1 MDNDNRLLIVMV
13 KEVSDLPQLVA
24 QEKIK
29 FSKGIFPQTT
39 LDTTGYNEKLSLYLA
54 ESIATSLEQKSF
66 DSKLMEYSREPF
78 KLGKIVELIR
88 TIRIAPWKGST
99 ADDYTFRKNVGMYYT
114 PEPIVEYIVKFT
126 LCRWFERVN
135 SLEKE
140 SIDDATKAW
149 MELKLI
155 DPACG
160 TGSFL
165 IIAARILLQEYQLYA
180 KRNGKAVPHVK
191 DYRARL
197 FTHIL
202 HGVDVDAVAVMLCS
216 ASLKY
221 HLDVGAHLTSLIVCG
236 DSLTAPLES
245 NPQFE
250 SIDGWSEPIHFSGQF
265 PEVFGRG
272 LSGFDV
278 LIMNPPYGKLRA
290 ESGKGIRK
298 NKEEDKAEK
307 RRYERLRMH
316 LKKSKMYPYSKG
328 VLNWYKLFVERSLQ
342 LLNKE
347 GSMGFIVPSTIL
359 CDDSTKE
366 LRKALLQHE
375 LSHLLE
381 IPEDNNFFESVTQSY
396 SIGILNKPKLTDKTD
411 FRFGV
416 KSMKDATN
424 PQEGV
429 VLNDI
434 TRVTERSFSIPLTTQ
449 KGLDIYLKLHQNPIL
464 SNIKNIVNKRGEID
478 LTMFKPFLSHSEEDG
493 KVRLLRGTDVG
504 FCRIEPMSMEK
515 PSLIDK
521 QKALSKLGAS
531 KKVKH
536 LSKSRLVCQQ
546 IANQNNSDRLIFA
559 MVEPNTFCGNSLN
572 YICWEGEDEALW
584 NEVLLGI
591 LNSTLLDWRFKITS
605 TNNHVNNY
613 EIDELPIPINDVHN
627 PQLSNKLLAVGS
639 IARELAVCPLDQI
652 KPLTKKLDKLVF
664 ALYGLTKKEINFVLE
679 QMNTPSPS
687 INDFQDVIIN
697 E

>member
-1 MDNDNRLLIVMV
+1 MDNDDVLLIVMV
-13 KEVSDLPQLVA
+13 KELSDLPQLVA
-24 QEKIK
+24 QEKIR
-29 FSKGIFPQTT
+29 FSKSSFPQTT
-39 LDTTGYNEKLSLYLA
+39 LDNTDYNDKLSLYLA
-54 ESIATSLEQKSF
+54 NSIATSLEQNSF

-78 KLGKIVELIR
+78 VLGKIVELIR
-88 TIRIAPWKGST
+88 TIRIAPWKKST
-99 ADDYTFRKNVGMYYT
+99 ADDFTFRKNVGMYYT
-114 PEPIVEYIVKFT
+114 PEPIVEYIVKCT
-126 LCRWFERVN
+126 LTRWFQRVN
-135 SLEKE
+135 SLENE
-140 SIDDATKAW
+140 SIGDATEAW
-149 MELKLI
+149 MDLKLI

-165 IIAARILLQEYQLYA
+165 IIAARILLQEYQEFA
-180 KRNGKAVPHVK
+180 KRNGKSVPLIE
-191 DYRARL
+191 DYKERL

-202 HGVDVDAVAVMLCS
+202 HGVDVDAVAVRLCS
-216 ASLKY
+216 ASLRF
-221 HLDVGAHLTSLIVCG
+221 HLGVDANLSSLIVCG
-236 DSLTAPLES
+236 DSLTAPLQSSPE
-245 NPQFE
+245 FE
-250 SIDGWSEPIHFSGQF
+250 SIEGWPEPVHFSERF
-265 PEVFGRG
+265 PDVFGSN
-272 LSGFDV
+272 LSGFDI

-307 RRYERLRMH
+307 RRYERLRKH
-316 LKKSKMYPYSKG
+316 LKNSKMYPYSKG

-342 LLNKE
+342 LLNKD

-381 IPEDNNFFESVTQSY
+381 IPENNNFFESVTQSY
-396 SIGILNKPKLTDKTD
+396 SIGILNKQKLTDKTD

-416 KSMKDATN
+416 KSMEEVSR

-429 VLNDI
+429 VLSAI
-434 TRVTERSFSIPLTTQ
+434 TQVTERSFSIPLTTQ
-449 KGLDIYLKLHQNPIL
+449 RGLEIYLKMHQNPII
-464 SNIKNIVNKRGEID
+464 SNIKNIINKRGEID
-478 LTMFKPFLSHSEEDG
+478 LTMFKPFLSNSEGEG
-493 KVRLLRGTDVG
+493 KVRLLRGTDVR
-504 FCRIEPMSMEK
+504 FCRLEPMNMEK

-521 QKALSKLGAS
+521 QKALSKLGTS
-531 KKVKH
+531 QKTQH

-559 MVEPNTFCGNSLN
+559 MIEANTFCGNSLN
-572 YICWEGEDEALW
+572 YVCWKGEDESLW

-613 EIDELPIPINDVHN
+613 EIDELPIPIKDISD
-627 PQLSNKLLAVGS
+627 PQLNDKLLSIGS
-639 IARELAVCPLDQI
+639 IARELTICTLEQI
-652 KPLTKKLDKLVF
+652 KPLTNKLDKLVF
-664 ALYGLTKKEINFVLE
+664 SLYGLTEKEIKFVLE
-679 QMNTPSPS
+679 EMNVPQHS
-687 INDFQDVIIN
+687 INEILDVIID